1 MSLTLPTGVATPLP
15 LPSFSLSWEDKG
27 EVNTRQGPR
36 HLFVS
41 PMPDGWWDYWKLHK
55 DALKKQGFSCGKSD
69 SGSWQVTCWLIPAN
83 SAPKANYSE
92 MLLELSRSE
101 KPGMEWSK
109 IPFPEGVTP
118 YPYQLA
124 GIEYACARP
133 RVIIGDDMG
142 LGKTMQAIGVCNVT
156 KARKI
161 LIVCPASLR
170 LNWRDE
176 VEKFGMGLPIPHPV
190 LSKAD
195 IPEIAN
201 HDAVVISY
209 DLMAMAPAQK
219 MLRDREWDVVI
230 ADEAHY
236 LKNKTTKRATGLLGL
251 PPRARSKTK
260 APREAIAAKRHLFLS
275 GTPVS
280 NRPEDFW
287 NLLRFCAPEHF
298 GVWSKFATRFCDAR
312 RVPFGSGWDT
322 SGASNLQELQT
333 MARGT
338 CMVRRLKK
346 NVLTQLPAKTRKI
359 VSLPTPVET
368 IRELDALTMDY
379 TTSEKTV
386 AIAKQKLAEA
396 KLAGDADSMA
406 RAVDS
411 LRSAENAL
419 FTETSKV
426 RKHIGMSKVDVSVD
440 HIRNALE
447 SSGGKVII
455 GAHHKQ
461 VISRLREELE
471 EFKPVVV
478 TGDTPPQDRH
488 DAVQR
493 FQNDPSTKVFIGNIL
508 AAGTGLTLTAA
519 PHVII
524 VEPDWVPSNNAQF
537 EDRAHRI
544 GQKSPVL
551 IEYLAMEQ
559 TIDIQILR
567 ANARKMDVIEQAIDN
582 DGNAPLNSSEVN
594 YGPKGPAEPSRSV
607 AQREQDDSDQRK
619 RKMAAMKLGQSL
631 SPGELVL
638 ALTCVRQVA
647 KMDGDHATARN
658 DVGFNKMDSEYGGR
672 LARKRLE
679 SLTDFEKGRIC
690 ALAWKYRRQCDP
702 AWVAKLRNPN
712 KPKP

>member
-1 MSLTLPTGVATPLP
+1 MQH
-15 LPSFSLSWEDKG
+15 PSPSTRSPSWEDKG

-55 DALKKQGFSCGKSD
+55 DALKKQGFSCGKND
-69 SGSWQVTCWLIPAN
+69 SGAWQVTCWLVPAN

-92 MLLELSRSE
+92 ILLELSRSD
-101 KPGMEWSK
+101 KPAMGAPE
-109 IPFPEGVTP
+109 PGVLFPKEVTP
-118 YPYQLA
+118 YPYQLS

-142 LGKTMQAIGVCNVT
+142 LGKTVQAIGVCNSS
-156 KARKI
+156 KAENI
-161 LIVCPASLR
+161 LIVCPPSLR
-170 LNWRDE
+170 LNWGE
-176 VEKFGMGLPIPHPV
+176 ELQKFGMSLPAPYPV
-190 LSKAD
+190 LAKSD
-195 IPEIAN
+195 IPGIAN
-201 HDAVVISY
+201 ERAVIISY
-209 DLMAMAPAQK
+209 DLMALPAAQK
-219 MLRDREWDVVI
+219 LLRDREWDVLI

-251 PPRARSKTK
+251 PPRARSKTP
-260 APREAIAAKRHLFLS
+260 APKEPIPAKRYLLLT

-298 GVWSKFATRFCDAR
+298 GVWSRFAIRFCDAR

-322 SGASNLQELQT
+322 SGSSNLQELQT

-346 NVLTQLPAKTRKI
+346 DVLKQLPAKTRKI

-368 IRELDALTMDY
+368 IRELDALTLDY
-379 TTSEKTV
+379 KTSEKTV

-396 KLAGDADSMA
+396 KSAGNAETMA
-406 RAVDS
+406 HAVDS
-411 LRSAENAL
+411 LRSAETAL

-426 RKHIGMSKVDVSVD
+426 RKHIGLSKVDVAVD
-440 HIRNALE
+440 HIRNALDA
-447 SSGGKVII
+447 GGKVIV
-455 GAHHKQ
+455 GAHHKD
-461 VISRLREELE
+461 VIARLKDALKD
-471 EFKPVVV
+471 FGPVVV
-478 TGDTPPQDRH
+478 TGDTPPVKRH
-488 DAVQR
+488 EAVQS
-493 FQNDPSTKVFIGNIL
+493 FQNDPKARVFIGNIL

-567 ANARKMDVIEQAIDN
+567 ANARKLDVIEQAIDN
-582 DGNAPLNSSEVN
+582 EGNADLNPRDIN
-594 YGPKGPAEPSRSV
+594 YGPKGPAEPTRSV
-607 AQREQDDSDQRK
+607 AAREQDDSDQRK

-631 SPGELVL
+631 SPGEIML
-638 ALTCVRQVA
+638 AHTCVRHVA

-679 SLTDFEKGRIC
+679 NLTDFEKGRV
-690 ALAWKYRRQCDP
+690 ASLAWKYRRQCDP
-702 AWVAKLRNPN
+702 AWVAQLRDPKTSNPT
-712 KPKP
+712 KP